1 MDALDH
7 FYIEEL
13 PWSSMTRYREATDA
27 LRTVGEQRF
36 QLSVSALHGKRL
48 HDLGDLTGAE
58 ADLRASLAQAR
69 RLGDALPLAW
79 LMVYLA
85 RLLARTTQ
93 IESLG
98 EPEELARDV
107 IATKNPTFMADAHDA
122 LAEIKRR
129 QGDLVGAEQEARIA
143 CESARPFPGLAW
155 GPIALHA
162 CILLEQG
169 RAEEALAVAEAGV
182 REIERLGLEGSGE
195 IDLRLSWAEALHA
208 VGRVEAAHAA
218 LSDTIPRLKKR
229 LDDIPESAARERYP
243 TNVPANARVVAL
255 AREWLGEEV
264 RALGP

>member
-1 MDALDH
+1 EPLVEARGEYVQGATWFAQLFALTGMKGASRAFQRRAWQIGATATREDLLTWGYLAAMDALDH

-93 IESLG
+93 
-98 EPEELARDV
+98 
-107 IATKNPTFMADAHDA
+107 
-122 LAEIKRR
+122 
-129 QGDLVGAEQEARIA
+129 
-143 CESARPFPGLAW
+143 
-155 GPIALHA
+155 
-162 CILLEQG
+162 
-169 RAEEALAVAEAGV
+169 
-182 REIERLGLEGSGE
+182 
-195 IDLRLSWAEALHA
+195 
-208 VGRVEAAHAA
+208 
-218 LSDTIPRLKKR
+218 
-229 LDDIPESAARERYP
+229 
-243 TNVPANARVVAL
+243 
-255 AREWLGEEV
+255 
-264 RALGP
+264 